1 MLSKFR
7 LKSKTPLYAF
17 FRLNDKEYS
26 LALEK
31 YPELADYDHG
41 IIYEKNSATA
51 SIILG
56 SDNYFNNELIL
67 L

>member
-1 MLSKFR
+1 MVSDFLVSH
-7 LKSKTPLYAF
+7 SSSPF

-41 IIYEKNSATA
+41 IIYEKIRQRLQSF
-51 SIILG
+51 SDQIITLTT
-56 SDNYFNNELIL
+56 S
-67 L
+67 

>member
-1 MLSKFR
+1 MVSDFLVSH
-7 LKSKTPLYAF
+7 SSSPF

-41 IIYEKNSATA
+41 IIYEKNSAMA

-67 L
+67 FTI